1 MRNMRNENRAAS
13 VAHAEYEILKH
24 IIECVDLTEVCER
37 MAIDGVSTKRVEQAG
52 SNVLVLLEN
61 MMERRRHR
69 LKPTHEDYKG
79 KGE

>member
-24 IIECVDLTEVCER
+24 IIERVDLTEVAER
-37 MAIDGVSTKRVEQAG
+37 MSIDEVSKKRVEQG
-52 SNVLVLLEN
+52 GGNVLVLLEN

-69 LKPTHEDYKG
+69 LKPTHVDYKE
-79 KGE
+79 K

>member
-24 IIECVDLTEVCER
+24 IIERVDLTEVAER
-37 MAIDGVSTKRVEQAG
+37 MSIDEDSKKRLEQG
-52 SNVLVLLEN
+52 GGNVLVLLEN

-69 LKPTHEDYKG
+69 LKPTHVDYKE
-79 KGE
+79 K